1 LKVYTTGG
9 GPFKYA
15 AGTKYVGEWSNGK
28 YEGKGCLYDPAG
40 SVRAGGV
47 WRKGKF
53 SNVDWT
59 CRVQPMD

>member
-1 LKVYTTGG
+1 MYTAGG
-9 GPFKYA
+9 GPFNYVVGMKY
-15 AGTKYVGEWSNGK
+15 TGEWLNGK
-28 YEGKGCLYDPAG
+28 YEGKGRLLDAAG
-40 SVRAGGV
+40 AVRAEGI